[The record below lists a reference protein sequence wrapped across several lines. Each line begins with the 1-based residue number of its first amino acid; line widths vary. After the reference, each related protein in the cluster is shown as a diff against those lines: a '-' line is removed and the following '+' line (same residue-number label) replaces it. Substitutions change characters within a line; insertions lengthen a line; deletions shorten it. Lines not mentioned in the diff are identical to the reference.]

1 MNKTTEMRTSVID
14 SPRKNIEEQDYF
26 GIDNYARSLA
36 QFIKYSATPITIAI
50 QGEWGSG
57 KSSLMNYIN
66 KQLCSETEDFHGIW
80 LNTWEDSLLTHE
92 GKALTNVVSKIL
104 DETVKVIENST
115 IDEQLMTTEEIDEQ
129 EKTIFTRNLEKIKGF
144 STQLKPVVNSFLGN
158 AAQVGIRYGIE
169 KVFKDFG
176 LEGID
181 SSLLIPSNNQTVV
194 DEHNNKDEMH
204 KVPSS
209 LGDIKELRESIDAVI
224 KTYLEV
230 NSKKKGFIFFIDDL
244 DRLEPTVAV
253 DILEILKNIF
263 TIENCVFILAIDYEV
278 IVQGLKNKFGERN
291 NSNEREFRSFFDKI
305 IQVPFTM
312 PVNNYEIET
321 FLIDKLDAVGF
332 FNDVDLDKRKFIE
345 SACKIIELSVGHN
358 PRSLKRLINALSLT
372 KIINANIG
380 KKIEGETEH
389 KLHFLLVCIQTVYPK
404 IYSLLQYE
412 PAFKR
417 WGEMEIVNFSR
428 DKDLNEIDFPFSVS
442 SMQDPW
448 KKTLF
453 KICMGDS
460 YLKDEYLKIVELL
473 SLIEKIVPEELEL
486 NKIIENML
494 QKSIVTNVSQPIG
507 INFTSE
513 FKKLREAFDDLK
525 KRIGR
530 TPFLYDFTT
539 NNSIDPNVIVNKYWN
554 YQQFLLQI
562 KEDVPVLSDYEDKV
576 LTFLSLEILNGKRRH
591 EIILLELLLN
601 EGMVKKNDYIDHLKE
616 ANCVIDDPTI
626 NSVKRIFNLSFF
638 GIQSTSK
645 YGEIPIVILDENNNF
660 RFNGSILESLQINDY
675 FNKMVWDIVK
685 TSKEKSETYQSD
697 VPLTLYKQYTRK
709 DACKLLNWTNDE
721 SATIYGYKIKHNTC
735 PIFVTYHVNEEIE
748 SSEIIDKFI
757 NHKVLNWFTRFNR
770 TLESKEVKNII
781 NAKENN
787 LDIHIFVKKDNDES
801 RDFYYLGKALPD
813 KNTIKQS
820 DILDKYDKKLPIVQM
835 NMIMENNIESKFYDY
850 IISDENDVR
859 TQHRNV

>member
-1 MNKTTEMRTSVID
+1 M
-14 SPRKNIEEQDYF
+14 
-26 GIDNYARSLA
+26 
-36 QFIKYSATPITIAI
+36 
-50 QGEWGSG
+50 
-57 KSSLMNYIN
+57 
-66 KQLCSETEDFHGIW
+66 
-80 LNTWEDSLLTHE
+80 
-92 GKALTNVVSKIL
+92 
-104 DETVKVIENST
+104 
-115 IDEQLMTTEEIDEQ
+115 
-129 EKTIFTRNLEKIKGF
+129 
-144 STQLKPVVNSFLGN
+144 
-158 AAQVGIRYGIE
+158 
-169 KVFKDFG
+169 
-176 LEGID
+176 
-181 SSLLIPSNNQTVV
+181 
-194 DEHNNKDEMH
+194 
-204 KVPSS
+204 
-209 LGDIKELRESIDAVI
+209 
-224 KTYLEV
+224 
-230 NSKKKGFIFFIDDL
+230 
-244 DRLEPTVAV
+244 
-253 DILEILKNIF
+253 
-263 TIENCVFILAIDYEV
+263 
-278 IVQGLKNKFGERN
+278 
-291 NSNEREFRSFFDKI
+291 
-305 IQVPFTM
+305 
-312 PVNNYEIET
+312 
-321 FLIDKLDAVGF
+321 
-332 FNDVDLDKRKFIE
+332 
-345 SACKIIELSVGHN
+345 
-358 PRSLKRLINALSLT
+358 
-372 KIINANIG
+372 
-380 KKIEGETEH
+380 
-389 KLHFLLVCIQTVYPK
+389 
-404 IYSLLQYE
+404 
-412 PAFKR
+412 
-417 WGEMEIVNFSR
+417 
-428 DKDLNEIDFPFSVS
+428 
-442 SMQDPW
+442 
-448 KKTLF
+448 
-453 KICMGDS
+453 
-460 YLKDEYLKIVELL
+460 
-473 SLIEKIVPEELEL
+473 
-486 NKIIENML
+486 
-494 QKSIVTNVSQPIG
+494 
-507 INFTSE
+507 
-513 FKKLREAFDDLK
+513 
-525 KRIGR
+525 
-530 TPFLYDFTT
+530 
-539 NNSIDPNVIVNKYWN
+539 
-554 YQQFLLQI
+554 LQI